1 MNESGLNKFYL
12 GFVFILI
19 NFTIQGFDFYQNPI
33 QVDGIYLGVVGI
45 LSILIAIVALVLKLL
60 VVYNL
65 FMFIKDM
72 ARELNQLDLVIE
84 SNVRWNQ
91 FMMLQIAT
99 LFSLIL
105 ILIPTIA
112 VVYGIVLLIIS
123 IIITIVVLGYLKRCD
138 ENLSSSLRF
147 LMR

>member
-1 MNESGLNKFYL
+1 M
-12 GFVFILI
+12 
-19 NFTIQGFDFYQNPI
+19 
-33 QVDGIYLGVVGI
+33 VGI

>member
-1 MNESGLNKFYL
+1 M
-12 GFVFILI
+12 I
-19 NFTIQGFDFYQNPI
+19 FYQKPI

>member
-1 MNESGLNKFYL
+1 
-12 GFVFILI
+12 LI
-19 NFTIQGFDFYQNPI
+19 FYQNPI
-33 QVDGIYLGVVGI
+33 QVDGIYLEVVGI

>member
-1 MNESGLNKFYL
+1 
-12 GFVFILI
+12 LI
-19 NFTIQGFDFYQNPI
+19 FYQKPI

>member
-1 MNESGLNKFYL
+1 M
-12 GFVFILI
+12 I
-19 NFTIQGFDFYQNPI
+19 FYQKPI

-91 FMMLQIAT
+91 LMLLQIAT

>member
-1 MNESGLNKFYL
+1 M
-12 GFVFILI
+12 I
-19 NFTIQGFDFYQNPI
+19 FYQNPI

>member
-1 MNESGLNKFYL
+1 M
-12 GFVFILI
+12 I
-19 NFTIQGFDFYQNPI
+19 FYQNPI
-33 QVDGIYLGVVGI
+33 QVDGIYLEVVGI